1 MAVRYLE
8 IVHVA
13 VCEYNY
19 TEKVVSMFSG
29 KEGSHEKFL
38 SRTRQIR
45 EERQAG
51 NRKDE
56 AAKVLQVYNMTVVI
70 LIS

>member
-1 MAVRYLE
+1 
-8 IVHVA
+8 
-13 VCEYNY
+13 
-19 TEKVVSMFSG
+19 MFSG

-56 AAKVLQVYNMTVVI
+56 AAKVLQVYMTVVI